1 MVSPILSRVQ
11 RWFFGPLVTECRAD
25 PYITA
30 GSNFMVIG
38 QNLRCLTKMIL
49 RLWTSRNIQHPS
61 HTPSRFR
68 RKTLTSE
75 YAPPQTTS
83 ARFRVEIDGSQHV
96 TPIRSHPFSAVTRGI
111 SCRSMVNPLKIP
123 SKKSCY
129 LSTSIVWGQAV
140 DLKVLYYH
148 ASRVLTKNV
157 CHFKKND
164 SMAVWLLSEQVFEKF
179 SLFEQ

>member
-1 MVSPILSRVQ
+1 MS
-11 RWFFGPLVTECRAD
+11 
-25 PYITA
+25 Y
-30 GSNFMVIG
+30 
-38 QNLRCLTKMIL
+38 QND
-49 RLWTSRNIQHPS
+49 TSTMNKS
-61 HTPSRFR
+61 KYTTPFTYPFKIPAENLDFR
-68 RKTLTSE
+68 IC
-75 YAPPQTTS
+75 PPQTTS

-129 LSTSIVWGQAV
+129 LSTSIVRGQAV

-164 SMAVWLLSEQVFEKF
+164 SMAV
-179 SLFEQ
+179 